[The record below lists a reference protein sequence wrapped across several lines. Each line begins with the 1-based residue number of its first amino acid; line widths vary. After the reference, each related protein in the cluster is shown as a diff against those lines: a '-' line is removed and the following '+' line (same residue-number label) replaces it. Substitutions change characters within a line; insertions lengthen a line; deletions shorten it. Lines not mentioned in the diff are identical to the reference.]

1 MLPVATKD
9 KRNRYVKVAVLLC
22 RFFLVPFFFFPSG
35 VERLPSTSSLIEP
48 NDGRRLL
55 DRDPSGV
62 SQEIGDESR
71 ECRGSPQVV
80 EQRGK
85 VGLRGEGEVTEAMVK
100 ERERALYK
108 GPRHTRLKW
117 EKYLGVEWEHKRDF
131 SNTKKLKRAQIIKR
145 VASPDSLKAF
155 LPFGQSKKVKW
166 EKS

>member
-1 MLPVATKD
+1 MSSVATRETKKLEGRHINHTD
-9 KRNRYVKVAVLLC
+9 LLC
-22 RFFLVPFFFFPSG
+22 RLFLVTFFFFFPSG

-85 VGLRGEGEVTEAMVK
+85 VGFGGEGEVTEAMV
-100 ERERALYK
+100 RE
-108 GPRHTRLKW
+108 
-117 EKYLGVEWEHKRDF
+117 
-131 SNTKKLKRAQIIKR
+131 KRAG
-145 VASPDSLKAF
+145 PL
-155 LPFGQSKKVKW
+155 
-166 EKS
+166 